1 MSDGHSHAAS
11 FEGLSE
17 EYRRRLIAVTALN
30 LAMFVIETLAG
41 QAAGSQ
47 SLKADALDFLGDGL
61 TYALSFWAIGRPVAV
76 RSVAAIIKGTSLLAM
91 GLWVAAT
98 TLYHFFV
105 SGFPD
110 PGTMGFIGFLA
121 LAANAFTVWMLFRY
135 KDGDAN
141 VRSVWLCS
149 RNDTIGNGAVIIAA
163 GLVALVGNGAPDLI
177 VAGVMAALFLTSAF
191 QIMRQA
197 LEEWR
202 ELKEADAFPRG
213 DDHTRGEK

>member
-1 MSDGHSHAAS
+1 MSDGHVAS

-17 EYRRRLIAVTALN
+17 DYWRRLIAVTALN

-47 SLKADALDFLGDGL
+47 SLKADALDFFGDGL

-121 LAANAFTVWMLFRY
+121 LTANAVTVWMLFGY

-141 VRSVWLCS
+141 VPSVWLCS
-149 RNDTIGNGAVIIAA
+149 RNDTIGNAAVIIAA
-163 GLVALVGNGAPDLI
+163 GLVALVGNAAPDLI

-202 ELKEADAFPRG
+202 EIKEADAFPPRH
-213 DDHTRGEK
+213 DHGQDGH

>member
-1 MSDGHSHAAS
+1 MSDGHRHAAS

-61 TYALSFWAIGRPVAV
+61 TYALSFWATGRPVAV

-149 RNDTIGNGAVIIAA
+149 RNDTIGNAAVIIAA